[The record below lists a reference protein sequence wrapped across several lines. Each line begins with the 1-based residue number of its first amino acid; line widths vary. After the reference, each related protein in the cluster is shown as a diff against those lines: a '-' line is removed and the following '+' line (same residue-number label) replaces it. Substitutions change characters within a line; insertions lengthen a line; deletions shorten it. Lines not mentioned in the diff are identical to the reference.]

1 MRVDKTSYPMSYPLN
16 CLSKSAL
23 HFQPLRINHFD
34 LGAETDWFLLTLL
47 VSFPRFL
54 RTDFFDFLSTKL
66 PLLRAFVLILMYDNS
81 HLHVP

>member
-1 MRVDKTSYPMSYPLN
+1 MTVDKTSYPLGYPRN

-23 HFQPLRINHFD
+23 HFQPLRANPFD
-34 LGAETDWFLLTLL
+34 LGAETDWILLTFL

-66 PLLRAFVLILMYDNS
+66 PLLRASVLILMYDNS